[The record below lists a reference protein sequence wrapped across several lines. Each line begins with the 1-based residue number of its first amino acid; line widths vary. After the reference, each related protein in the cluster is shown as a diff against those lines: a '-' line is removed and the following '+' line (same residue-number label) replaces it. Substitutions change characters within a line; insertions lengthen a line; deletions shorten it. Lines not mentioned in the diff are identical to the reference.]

1 MPCVSL
7 SVTYRK
13 ENGAGIETILCQ
25 QTMWKAGNGGIKLVK
40 TNLQTEQLQEIVAAL
55 KQQQVI
61 AYPTEAVFGVGC
73 DPDSELAVTRLLEL
87 KHRPVDKGL
96 ILIAASFEQLVP
108 YIDSSVLSQMQRET
122 VFSRWPGP
130 VTFVFPALPSTPRWL
145 TGRFDSLAVRVTDHP
160 LVRDLCL
167 AFGKPLVS
175 TSANLSGL
183 PPCRT
188 ADEVL
193 AQFGDGFPVLRGDT
207 GGRLN
212 PSEIRDALTGEL
224 FRQG

>member
-1 MPCVSL
+1 M
-7 SVTYRK
+7 
-13 ENGAGIETILCQ
+13 
-25 QTMWKAGNGGIKLVK
+25 K
-40 TNLQTEQLQEIVAAL
+40 TNLQEEPFANIVAAL
-55 KQQQVI
+55 KNKNVI

-73 DPDSELAVTRLLEL
+73 DPDSELAVSRLLEL
-87 KHRPVDKGL
+87 KQRPVDKGL
-96 ILIAASFEQLVP
+96 ILIAADFEQLKAYV
-108 YIDSSVLSQMQRET
+108 DESALSVAQREA

-160 LVRDLCL
+160 LVKALCL
-167 AFGKPLVS
+167 EYGKPLVS
-175 TSANLSGL
+175 TSANLTGL

-188 ADEVL
+188 AEEVL
-193 AQFGDGFPVLRGDT
+193 QQFGDDFPVLRGET
-207 GGRLN
+207 GGRQN